1 MDSHLI
7 ITVISILVSTIGT
20 SLIAVNFML
29 ARMDK
34 LDAKI
39 DKIDTKLSDKIDQ
52 VDAKLSARM
61 DSLDAKL
68 STRMD
73 KLEDKF
79 EDLKDTVSA
88 IQVNIARIEVYVH
101 HPFPAF
107 NSNKNEQLNS

>member
-20 SLIAVNFML
+20 SLVAVNFML
-29 ARMDK
+29 ARIDK

-39 DKIDTKLSDKIDQ
+39 DKIDTKLSNKIDQ

-61 DSLDAKL
+61 DKF
-68 STRMD
+68 
-73 KLEDKF
+73 EDKF

-88 IQVNIARIEVYVH
+88 MQVNIARIEVYVN
-101 HPFPAF
+101 HPFPTF
-107 NSNKNEQLNS
+107 NFPCIYCRFFVKITNHHMV